1 MVLKEMVWQR
11 VYAHVWI
18 AAPVCIENDWPED
31 PEMTQVS
38 PPVAPTPGR
47 KGRVASE
54 VVAGRLSAEPG
65 SIARVLEGIFM
76 NYQDDYLC
84 DATLL

>member
-47 KGRVASE
+47 SGRSASE
-54 VVAGRLSAEPG
+54 VVAERLSAGPG
-65 SIARVLEGIFM
+65 SIAKCLSVM
-76 NYQDDYLC
+76 S
-84 DATLL
+84 

>member
-1 MVLKEMVWQR
+1 MVWQR

-18 AAPVCIENDWPED
+18 AAPVCIEEDWPED

-47 KGRVASE
+47 IGRVASE
-54 VVAGRLSAEPG
+54 VVPERLSAEPG
-65 SIARVLEGIFM
+65 SIARVLEGI
-76 NYQDDYLC
+76 
-84 DATLL
+84 

>member
-1 MVLKEMVWQR
+1 MWRVLKEMVWQR

-18 AAPVCIENDWPED
+18 AAPVCIEEDWPED

-47 KGRVASE
+47 SGRIASE
-54 VVAGRLSAEPG
+54 VVAERLSAGPG
-65 SIARVLEGIFM
+65 SIASALVRGLII
-76 NYQDDYLC
+76 
-84 DATLL
+84 